1 MLNHY
6 LIAACVHTASGDIE
20 RLADIGHTVDT
31 INAGGYL
38 IEPGVFWTLYGR
50 LEDGLS
56 VAIGDYMSLPDAL
69 GIYQEITGRKAP
81 EVPTNSIHVD
91 LYGPMLEQ

>member
-1 MLNHY
+1 MFTHY

-31 INAGGYL
+31 TNAAGDPSK
-38 IEPGVFWTLYGR
+38 PGAFWTLYGR

-56 VAIGDYMSLPDAL
+56 VAIGDYRSLPDAL
-69 GIYQEITGRKAP
+69 LIYQEITGRKAP
-81 EVPTNSIHVD
+81 EAPTNSTYFE
-91 LYGPMLEQ
+91 LYGPILEQ